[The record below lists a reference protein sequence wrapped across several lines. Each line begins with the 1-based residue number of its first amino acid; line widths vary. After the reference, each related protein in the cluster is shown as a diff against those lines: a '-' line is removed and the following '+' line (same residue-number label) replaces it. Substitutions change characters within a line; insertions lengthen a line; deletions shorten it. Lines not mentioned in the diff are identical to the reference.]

1 MDELK
6 GVSEYVD
13 FSGTGEM
20 AAFASAT
27 LEGGTDTVDGSGNS
41 GISDF
46 LDKSEKVRFNCM
58 CFPSTESSLQ
68 TALLTKI
75 KYIRES
81 IGWKCQAVAPNFAAD
96 YEGIINLVNSFVYGD
111 RSLTTAEACAWLAG
125 ATAGADYVTS
135 LTYAQVTNATSV
147 VGEMNNEASIAAIE
161 AGQTFFSVDD
171 EGNVIL
177 EYDINSKV
185 HIDSETPQ
193 DIKKNRPLRVYDSFE
208 NDCLITFR
216 PGKFDN
222 DEDGW
227 AVVEGLGRS
236 MLQNYSDDGALTN
249 VVLDEDFLVDTGRS
263 VGDSMYLNIGLQAVD
278 KYYIFYVYEPK
289 KRMIMSITFYHRI
302 VQWAIYRVINPLL
315 VKGYIKDTYGCIPG
329 RGSLAAMQR
338 LRYWIKSVEHKPGT
352 WYYLKLDISKYFYRI
367 SHEVLKEILAR
378 KIKDQQLLQVLY
390 NIIDCQ
396 HTPFGLPP
404 GKGPGEVPLEERLY
418 DVGMPVG
425 NLLSQ
430 VFANIYLDALDQFC
444 KRTLCIHFYVRYM
457 DDIIILSDS
466 KEKLH
471 MWKDEIQKF
480 VETTLRLSL
489 NQKTCIRPISQGI
502 EFVGYRIW
510 PHYVTIRKS
519 TTLEMK
525 RHLRR
530 KVEEYNAGLIEMEV
544 VTATLKSYLGM
555 LDHCDCKEFRK
566 ELIDSVVLDR
576 NKVVGEI
583 AYEVENYSEA
593 MVCGL

>member
-1 MDELK
+1 M
-6 GVSEYVD
+6 
-13 FSGTGEM
+13 
-20 AAFASAT
+20 
-27 LEGGTDTVDGSGNS
+27 
-41 GISDF
+41 
-46 LDKSEKVRFNCM
+46 
-58 CFPSTESSLQ
+58 
-68 TALLTKI
+68 KI
-75 KYIRES
+75 KHVFDLIFS
-81 IGWKCQAVAPNFAAD
+81 DDNL
-96 YEGIINLVNSFVYGD
+96 YEAIQD
-111 RSLTTAEACAWLAG
+111 
-125 ATAGADYVTS
+125 
-135 LTYAQVTNATSV
+135 
-147 VGEMNNEASIAAIE
+147 ASKGRRYNKDVLRVQHDIW
-161 AGQTFFSVDD
+161 
-171 EGNVIL
+171 NVI
-177 EYDINSKV
+177 EQIQ
-185 HIDSETPQ
+185 Q
-193 DIKKNRPLRVYDSFE
+193 DVRS
-208 NDCLITFR
+208 
-216 PGKFDN
+216 GK
-222 DEDGW
+222 
-227 AVVEGLGRS
+227 
-236 MLQNYSDDGALTN
+236 YT
-249 VVLDEDFLVDTGRS
+249 
-263 VGDSMYLNIGLQAVD
+263 ID

-466 KEKLH
+466 KEQLH

-510 PHYVTIRKS
+510 PHYVTIRKAPHW
-519 TTLEMK
+519 
-525 RHLRR
+525 R
-530 KVEEYNAGLIEMEV
+530 
-544 VTATLKSYLGM
+544 
-555 LDHCDCKEFRK
+555 
-566 ELIDSVVLDR
+566 
-576 NKVVGEI
+576 
-583 AYEVENYSEA
+583 
-593 MVCGL
+593 

>member
-1 MDELK
+1 M
-6 GVSEYVD
+6 
-13 FSGTGEM
+13 
-20 AAFASAT
+20 
-27 LEGGTDTVDGSGNS
+27 
-41 GISDF
+41 
-46 LDKSEKVRFNCM
+46 
-58 CFPSTESSLQ
+58 
-68 TALLTKI
+68 KI
-75 KYIRES
+75 KHVFDLIFS
-81 IGWKCQAVAPNFAAD
+81 DDNL
-96 YEGIINLVNSFVYGD
+96 YEAIQD
-111 RSLTTAEACAWLAG
+111 
-125 ATAGADYVTS
+125 
-135 LTYAQVTNATSV
+135 
-147 VGEMNNEASIAAIE
+147 ASKGRRYNKDVLRVQHDIW
-161 AGQTFFSVDD
+161 
-171 EGNVIL
+171 NVI
-177 EYDINSKV
+177 EQIQ
-185 HIDSETPQ
+185 Q
-193 DIKKNRPLRVYDSFE
+193 DVRS
-208 NDCLITFR
+208 
-216 PGKFDN
+216 GK
-222 DEDGW
+222 
-227 AVVEGLGRS
+227 
-236 MLQNYSDDGALTN
+236 YT
-249 VVLDEDFLVDTGRS
+249 
-263 VGDSMYLNIGLQAVD
+263 ID

-466 KEKLH
+466 KEQLH

-502 EFVGYRIW
+502 EFVGYRI
-510 PHYVTIRKS
+510 
-519 TTLEMK
+519 
-525 RHLRR
+525 
-530 KVEEYNAGLIEMEV
+530 
-544 VTATLKSYLGM
+544 
-555 LDHCDCKEFRK
+555 
-566 ELIDSVVLDR
+566 
-576 NKVVGEI
+576 
-583 AYEVENYSEA
+583 
-593 MVCGL
+593 

>member
-1 MDELK
+1 M
-6 GVSEYVD
+6 
-13 FSGTGEM
+13 
-20 AAFASAT
+20 
-27 LEGGTDTVDGSGNS
+27 
-41 GISDF
+41 
-46 LDKSEKVRFNCM
+46 
-58 CFPSTESSLQ
+58 
-68 TALLTKI
+68 KI
-75 KYIRES
+75 KYVFDLIFS
-81 IGWKCQAVAPNFAAD
+81 DDNL
-96 YEGIINLVNSFVYGD
+96 YEAIQD
-111 RSLTTAEACAWLAG
+111 
-125 ATAGADYVTS
+125 
-135 LTYAQVTNATSV
+135 
-147 VGEMNNEASIAAIE
+147 ASKGRRYNKDVLRVQHDIW
-161 AGQTFFSVDD
+161 
-171 EGNVIL
+171 NVI
-177 EYDINSKV
+177 EQIQ
-185 HIDSETPQ
+185 Q
-193 DIKKNRPLRVYDSFE
+193 DVRS
-208 NDCLITFR
+208 
-216 PGKFDN
+216 GK
-222 DEDGW
+222 
-227 AVVEGLGRS
+227 
-236 MLQNYSDDGALTN
+236 YT
-249 VVLDEDFLVDTGRS
+249 
-263 VGDSMYLNIGLQAVD
+263 ID

-466 KEKLH
+466 KEQLH

-489 NQKTCIRPISQGI
+489 NQKDLHTPDIAGHRVRRLSDMAALCNYQEKHHIGDEAPSQKKSRGI
-502 EFVGYRIW
+502 QRRTDRDGSGNCHIKILFGHAGSLRLQRV
-510 PHYVTIRKS
+510 P
-519 TTLEMK
+519 K
-525 RHLRR
+525 R
-530 KVEEYNAGLIEMEV
+530 
-544 VTATLKSYLGM
+544 T
-555 LDHCDCKEFRK
+555 
-566 ELIDSVVLDR
+566 DR
-576 NKVVGEI
+576 FSG
-583 AYEVENYSEA
+583 S
-593 MVCGL
+593 

>member
-1 MDELK
+1 M
-6 GVSEYVD
+6 
-13 FSGTGEM
+13 
-20 AAFASAT
+20 
-27 LEGGTDTVDGSGNS
+27 
-41 GISDF
+41 
-46 LDKSEKVRFNCM
+46 
-58 CFPSTESSLQ
+58 
-68 TALLTKI
+68 KI
-75 KYIRES
+75 KHVFDLIFS
-81 IGWKCQAVAPNFAAD
+81 DDNL
-96 YEGIINLVNSFVYGD
+96 YEAIQD
-111 RSLTTAEACAWLAG
+111 
-125 ATAGADYVTS
+125 
-135 LTYAQVTNATSV
+135 
-147 VGEMNNEASIAAIE
+147 ASKGRRYNKDVLRVQHDIW
-161 AGQTFFSVDD
+161 
-171 EGNVIL
+171 NVI
-177 EYDINSKV
+177 EQIQ
-185 HIDSETPQ
+185 Q
-193 DIKKNRPLRVYDSFE
+193 DVRS
-208 NDCLITFR
+208 
-216 PGKFDN
+216 GK
-222 DEDGW
+222 
-227 AVVEGLGRS
+227 
-236 MLQNYSDDGALTN
+236 YT
-249 VVLDEDFLVDTGRS
+249 
-263 VGDSMYLNIGLQAVD
+263 ID

-378 KIKDQQLLQVLY
+378 KIKDKQLLQVLY

-466 KEKLH
+466 KEQLH

-583 AYEVENYSEA
+583 AYEVENIYKMNIDYCTA
-593 MVCGL
+593 CGYCERTGKTGT

>member
-1 MDELK
+1 M
-6 GVSEYVD
+6 
-13 FSGTGEM
+13 
-20 AAFASAT
+20 
-27 LEGGTDTVDGSGNS
+27 
-41 GISDF
+41 
-46 LDKSEKVRFNCM
+46 
-58 CFPSTESSLQ
+58 
-68 TALLTKI
+68 KI
-75 KYIRES
+75 KHVFDLIFS
-81 IGWKCQAVAPNFAAD
+81 DDNL
-96 YEGIINLVNSFVYGD
+96 YEAIQD
-111 RSLTTAEACAWLAG
+111 
-125 ATAGADYVTS
+125 
-135 LTYAQVTNATSV
+135 
-147 VGEMNNEASIAAIE
+147 ASKGRRYNKDVLRVQHDIW
-161 AGQTFFSVDD
+161 
-171 EGNVIL
+171 NVI
-177 EYDINSKV
+177 EQIQ
-185 HIDSETPQ
+185 Q
-193 DIKKNRPLRVYDSFE
+193 DVRS
-208 NDCLITFR
+208 
-216 PGKFDN
+216 GK
-222 DEDGW
+222 
-227 AVVEGLGRS
+227 
-236 MLQNYSDDGALTN
+236 YT
-249 VVLDEDFLVDTGRS
+249 
-263 VGDSMYLNIGLQAVD
+263 ID

-466 KEKLH
+466 KEQLH

-502 EFVGYRIW
+502 EFVGL
-510 PHYVTIRKS
+510 S
-519 TTLEMK
+519 
-525 RHLRR
+525 
-530 KVEEYNAGLIEMEV
+530 LI
-544 VTATLKSYLGM
+544 
-555 LDHCDCKEFRK
+555 H
-566 ELIDSVVLDR
+566 I
-576 NKVVGEI
+576 
-583 AYEVENYSEA
+583 
-593 MVCGL
+593 

>member
-1 MDELK
+1 
-6 GVSEYVD
+6 
-13 FSGTGEM
+13 M
-20 AAFASAT
+20 ASVVEAAST
-27 LEGGTDTVDGSGNS
+27 Y
-41 GISDF
+41 
-46 LDKSEKVRFNCM
+46 EK
-58 CFPSTESSLQ
+58 
-68 TALLTKI
+68 TAKHNEIMKNRGKI
-75 KYIRES
+75 KHVFDLIFS
-81 IGWKCQAVAPNFAAD
+81 DDNL
-96 YEGIINLVNSFVYGD
+96 YEAIQD
-111 RSLTTAEACAWLAG
+111 
-125 ATAGADYVTS
+125 
-135 LTYAQVTNATSV
+135 
-147 VGEMNNEASIAAIE
+147 ASKGRRYNKDVLRVQHDIW
-161 AGQTFFSVDD
+161 
-171 EGNVIL
+171 NVI
-177 EYDINSKV
+177 EQIQ
-185 HIDSETPQ
+185 Q
-193 DIKKNRPLRVYDSFE
+193 DVRS
-208 NDCLITFR
+208 
-216 PGKFDN
+216 GK
-222 DEDGW
+222 
-227 AVVEGLGRS
+227 
-236 MLQNYSDDGALTN
+236 YT
-249 VVLDEDFLVDTGRS
+249 
-263 VGDSMYLNIGLQAVD
+263 ID

-289 KRMIMSITFYHRI
+289 KRMIMSITIYHRI

-466 KEKLH
+466 KEQLH

>member
-1 MDELK
+1 M
-6 GVSEYVD
+6 
-13 FSGTGEM
+13 
-20 AAFASAT
+20 
-27 LEGGTDTVDGSGNS
+27 
-41 GISDF
+41 
-46 LDKSEKVRFNCM
+46 
-58 CFPSTESSLQ
+58 
-68 TALLTKI
+68 KI
-75 KYIRES
+75 KHVFDLIFS
-81 IGWKCQAVAPNFAAD
+81 DDNL
-96 YEGIINLVNSFVYGD
+96 YEAIQD
-111 RSLTTAEACAWLAG
+111 
-125 ATAGADYVTS
+125 
-135 LTYAQVTNATSV
+135 
-147 VGEMNNEASIAAIE
+147 ASKGRRYNKDVLRVQHDIW
-161 AGQTFFSVDD
+161 
-171 EGNVIL
+171 NVI
-177 EYDINSKV
+177 EQIQ
-185 HIDSETPQ
+185 Q
-193 DIKKNRPLRVYDSFE
+193 DVRS
-208 NDCLITFR
+208 
-216 PGKFDN
+216 GK
-222 DEDGW
+222 
-227 AVVEGLGRS
+227 
-236 MLQNYSDDGALTN
+236 YT
-249 VVLDEDFLVDTGRS
+249 
-263 VGDSMYLNIGLQAVD
+263 ID

-390 NIIDCQ
+390 NVIDCQ

-466 KEKLH
+466 KEQLH

-502 EFVGYRIW
+502 EFVGYRI
-510 PHYVTIRKS
+510 
-519 TTLEMK
+519 
-525 RHLRR
+525 
-530 KVEEYNAGLIEMEV
+530 
-544 VTATLKSYLGM
+544 
-555 LDHCDCKEFRK
+555 
-566 ELIDSVVLDR
+566 
-576 NKVVGEI
+576 
-583 AYEVENYSEA
+583 
-593 MVCGL
+593 

>member
-1 MDELK
+1 M
-6 GVSEYVD
+6 
-13 FSGTGEM
+13 
-20 AAFASAT
+20 
-27 LEGGTDTVDGSGNS
+27 
-41 GISDF
+41 
-46 LDKSEKVRFNCM
+46 
-58 CFPSTESSLQ
+58 
-68 TALLTKI
+68 KI
-75 KYIRES
+75 KHVFDLIFS
-81 IGWKCQAVAPNFAAD
+81 DDNL
-96 YEGIINLVNSFVYGD
+96 YEAIQD
-111 RSLTTAEACAWLAG
+111 
-125 ATAGADYVTS
+125 
-135 LTYAQVTNATSV
+135 
-147 VGEMNNEASIAAIE
+147 ASKGRRYNKDVLRVQHDIW
-161 AGQTFFSVDD
+161 
-171 EGNVIL
+171 NVI
-177 EYDINSKV
+177 EQIQ
-185 HIDSETPQ
+185 Q
-193 DIKKNRPLRVYDSFE
+193 DVRS
-208 NDCLITFR
+208 
-216 PGKFDN
+216 GK
-222 DEDGW
+222 
-227 AVVEGLGRS
+227 
-236 MLQNYSDDGALTN
+236 YT
-249 VVLDEDFLVDTGRS
+249 
-263 VGDSMYLNIGLQAVD
+263 ID

-466 KEKLH
+466 KEQLH
-471 MWKDEIQKF
+471 MWKTEIQKF

-502 EFVGYRIW
+502 EFVGYRI
-510 PHYVTIRKS
+510 
-519 TTLEMK
+519 
-525 RHLRR
+525 
-530 KVEEYNAGLIEMEV
+530 
-544 VTATLKSYLGM
+544 
-555 LDHCDCKEFRK
+555 
-566 ELIDSVVLDR
+566 
-576 NKVVGEI
+576 
-583 AYEVENYSEA
+583 
-593 MVCGL
+593 